1 MDIEKVI
8 PFVEKALIDHGL
20 SLAKLDPIVLEAA
33 WDDTTYIAVGK
44 KYSVNVNTLKGQAAP
59 QLWKKLRTAFALE
72 SIGKKTFRECITSII
87 AEERLSKSEPATR
100 TAHSSDLLTVL
111 GATLPS
117 VGDFVGRSEDI
128 SRLSKLIDAYPLLS
142 VVGPDGI
149 GKKTLLAKLMRQGEI
164 SLQRVL
170 WKPLHHSPT
179 SDELEEELIETMGL
193 EQSTGGLLAQFQ
205 SHPTLVV
212 LDTTTQN
219 AEKQVL
225 FSEYLSLIRRITE
238 ETQSKVVTVST
249 YPLKELEDLVLRGK
263 AISYHLRGLATSEA
277 KTLLHS
283 RWHEVAEELCRAV
296 GGNPLLLKKIDGWYD
311 YIGDVSRLGKIERLT
326 VLSGLV
332 GDFYD
337 KILTGAALSSADIAL
352 LRDIAESHQGISVE
366 DLLKRPGGALGIRKL
381 LDMGLAYKSS
391 NGLSMIWLD
400 PLFGRKLLGAE

>member
-8 PFVEKALIDHGL
+8 NFVEQALMDNGL

-33 WDDTTYIAVGK
+33 WDDTTYIAVGE

-59 QLWKKLRTAFALE
+59 QLWKKLRTAFNSE
-72 SIGKKTFRECITSII
+72 SIGKKTFRERITSII
-87 AEERLSKSEPATR
+87 ADESLSGPKSAKD
-100 TAHSSDLLTVL
+100 AKSSSDLTML

-117 VGDFVGRSEDI
+117 VSGFVGRVEEI
-128 SRLSKLIDAYPLLS
+128 GRLSKLINAYPLLS

-149 GKKTLLAKLMRQGEI
+149 GKKTLLAKLMMQGEV
-164 SLQRVL
+164 SLQRIL
-170 WKPLHHSPT
+170 WKPLHHAPT
-179 SDELEEELIETMGL
+179 SDELERELIETMGL
-193 EQSTGGLLAQFQ
+193 DQSIGLLAQFQ

-219 AEKQVL
+219 TEKQVL

-238 ETQSKVVTVST
+238 ETQSKVVTIST
-249 YPLKELEDLVLRGK
+249 YPLEELEDLVLRGK
-263 AISYHLRGLATSEA
+263 AISYRLRGLETAEA

-283 RWHEVAEELCRAV
+283 RWHGVADELCRAV

-311 YIGDVSRLGKIERLT
+311 LIGDVSRLEKIERLT

-337 KILTGAALSSADIAL
+337 KILTGTALSSTDLAL
-352 LRDIAESHQGISVE
+352 LKDIAESHQGISVE
-366 DLLKRPGGALGIRKL
+366 DLLRKRPGGALGIRKL

-400 PLFGRKLLGAE
+400 PLFGRKLLGAR